1 MSSYPLG
8 QKSNGPLGRPEEHEM
23 FSLLVEY
30 SAPKVRVPS
39 AAAGSSLWARL
50 GRLIADE
57 YRIRRATREMRAL
70 DDRTLR
76 DLGLD
81 RGGVEHAV
89 RFGRA

>member
-1 MSSYPLG
+1 
-8 QKSNGPLGRPEEHEM
+8 M
-23 FSLLVEY
+23 FSLLIEY
-30 SAPKVRVPS
+30 PAPKVYVPS
-39 AAAGSSLWARL
+39 AAAGFSLWVRL
-50 GRLIADE
+50 VRLIANE

-81 RGGVEHAV
+81 RGGVEHAA